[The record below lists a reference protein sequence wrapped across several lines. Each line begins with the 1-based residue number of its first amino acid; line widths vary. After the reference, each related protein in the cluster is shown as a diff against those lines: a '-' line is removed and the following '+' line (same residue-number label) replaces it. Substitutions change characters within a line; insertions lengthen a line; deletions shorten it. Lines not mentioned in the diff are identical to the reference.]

1 LFGKDVHRVLA
12 IVEAERAKKKQG
24 KPSELMDLLIAYDW
38 NENFRIPQQGSAEK
52 DPLDD
57 RA

>member
-1 LFGKDVHRVLA
+1 M
-12 IVEAERAKKKQG
+12 EAERAKRKQG

-38 NENFRIPQQGSAEK
+38 NESFRIPVQKPAQK

-57 RA
+57 RP